1 MKLNKIQKLRIFFAF
16 LFLSAYFYM
25 LTPLYSWPYLKA
37 STIQELVA
45 DTTDK
50 KDCENFIKYIAN
62 FFQSL

>member
-25 LTPLYSWPYLKA
+25 LTPLYSWPHLKA
-37 STIQELVA
+37 STIQELVT